1 MRHQMT
7 ADLLTLDKDDV
18 ASVID
23 VLCEAFFDYPAMRY
37 VLGPGRPDYKSE
49 LETLVSLF
57 VIARV
62 WREEFL
68 LGVRDGTGLVAAAI
82 VSRPTGAP
90 APPEFYELRERV
102 WAELGPEAEARYD
115 AFGDAC
121 APFQVEAPH
130 LHLNMIGVRGS
141 AQGRG
146 LARPLLE
153 RVHQLSRTD
162 SESQG
167 VTLSTEIEANVS
179 LYEYFGYRLV
189 GRGSRVIGADVL
201 GLLQAGSSVMSPK
214 ERHVRQ
220 VALIR
225 GINVGKAKRVAM
237 ADLRALMERLG
248 YGDCRTLHNSGNV
261 IFTARA

>member
-1 MRHQMT
+1 MHQKPGAQMI
-7 ADLLTLDKDDV
+7 AGILMLEEDDV
-18 ASVID
+18 ASVTG

-37 VLGPGRPDYKSE
+37 VLGPGRPDYESD
-49 LETLVSLF
+49 LETLVRLF

-62 WREEFL
+62 VREEFL
-68 LGVRDGTGLVAAAI
+68 LGVRDGADLVAAAI

-102 WAELGPEAEARYD
+102 WTELGPEAEARYD

-146 LARPLLE
+146 LARALLE
-153 RVHQLSRTD
+153 RVHRLSRTD

-167 VTLSTEIEANVS
+167 VSLNTEIEANVS

-189 GRGSRVIGADVL
+189 G
-201 GLLQAGSSVMSPK
+201 
-214 ERHVRQ
+214 Q
-220 VALIR
+220 VAVSPELTTWGFFR
-225 GINVGKAKRVAM
+225 P
-237 ADLRALMERLG
+237 D
-248 YGDCRTLHNSGNV
+248 
-261 IFTARA
+261 